1 MHIFF
6 SVGEP
11 SGDQHAA
18 HLIEELRRRRP
29 DLQCSGYGGPLMEQA
44 GCRVLF
50 RLTNLAVMGFLR
62 VVPLLWQFYR
72 LVRDANHFFQQQ
84 RPDAV
89 VLVDFPG
96 FNWWIARK
104 AKAAGIPV
112 FYYLPPQLWAWAP
125 WRIRRVRK
133 SVDYVLCG
141 LPFERKWY
149 ADRGIQVDYVGHPFF
164 DEVADVPLDR
174 KFLKTWATEEAT
186 DVGEAKNVGL
196 LPGSRQQEITRNW
209 PLMLQIIERL
219 HARHPHVR
227 FLVACYKQSHLEF
240 FREMLPAGQNELPV
254 HWFVGKTSEIIE
266 VADCCL
272 MVSGSVSLEMLAR
285 ETPAAVVYRIG
296 SLINVL
302 KGIFLRV
309 DWISLPNLM
318 AGRKILPE
326 WVVCWFPQRDVQC
339 MTATLDGWLSDPQK
353 LKQAVQELRNLRDEI
368 AQTGATTRTAEAILN
383 RLTSV
388 GARKAA

>member
-266 VADCCL
+266 GADCCL